1 MNQRRITVILA
12 ITCALLGTG
21 HTALTPL
28 IYPQWTENSLW
39 FVGTGLAM
47 LIAAAINIVGRGAAG
62 RLDLSL
68 IVLVNLAMTAF
79 FIAAWPVLRAPQVI
93 VGGVL
98 FGALAVS
105 AILAT
110 RQRRPG

>member
-1 MNQRRITVILA
+1 MSQRRITLILA

-47 LIAAAINIVGRGAAG
+47 LIAAAINIVGPGTG
-62 RLDLSL
+62 GKLNLSL

-79 FIAAWPVLRAPQVI
+79 FVAAWPVLRAPQVI

-98 FGALAVS
+98 FAALAVC
-105 AILAT
+105 AVLAA
-110 RQRRPG
+110 RQRPAG